1 MMFINSETKM
11 KVKNIIIDL
20 DGVLTDGK
28 QYIDAS
34 GEKIMKAVHA
44 RDKLALRRLIASGY
58 NVVVLTSDDWPGAR
72 FWFVNIG
79 CEFAVAKE
87 KHLQNIN
94 WQESIGIGDDFADLQ
109 WLEMCAMAF
118 CPFDADPRLL
128 DNAYIETLDSPGG
141 GGVVCEVEAFLESC
155 KIESDAILG

>member
-1 MMFINSETKM
+1 M
-11 KVKNIIIDL
+11 KIKNIIIDL

-28 QYIDAS
+28 QYIDAN

-44 RDKLALRRLIASGY
+44 RDKLALRRIIAKGY

-72 FWFVNIG
+72 IWFENIG

-94 WQESIGIGDDFADLQ
+94 WQESVGVGDDFADGQ
-109 WLEMCAMAF
+109 WLEMCAMAL
-118 CPFDADPRLL
+118 CPLDADQRLL
-128 DNAYIETLDSPGG
+128 DAGFIEVLDSPGG
-141 GGVVCEVEAFLESC
+141 GGVVCGLEIFLE
-155 KIESDAILG
+155 AYVNQ